1 MTNEILTTEIAGRN
15 AFITENEEL
24 VLNKSVL
31 NSCSVYRRLSQDP
44 QDSIRRA
51 LRIYL
56 IVIKLL
62 SFAPLEQA

>member
-1 MTNEILTTEIAGRN
+1 MTNEILTTEIADGN